1 MSVKVFD
8 LCCDADH
15 VFEGWFASQEEFEA
29 QLADQKIDC
38 PLCASNLV
46 RRVPSAPRLNL
57 GAGEESVQAVLPTG
71 AQLQA
76 MLVRAARQIMANTED
91 VGEHF
96 AEEARKIHYKEVAER
111 GIRGVASRDEARALE
126 EEGVRVLALPFADLV
141 KDSLH

>member
-15 VFEGWFASQEEFEA
+15 VFEGWFASQEEFDT
-29 QLADQKIDC
+29 QLLDRQIGC

-57 GAGEESVQAVLPTG
+57 GVSDEPVPAALLTN
-71 AQLQA
+71 AQLRA

-91 VGEHF
+91 VGERF
-96 AEEARKIHYKEVAER
+96 AEEARKIHYKEAPER

-126 EEGVRVLALPFADLV
+126 EEGVQVLALPFADLA
-141 KDSLH
+141 KKSLH